1 MEKILVVGGNAA
13 GLTAA
18 SRAKRIDPR
27 LRITV
32 VEKLPQISYSTCG
45 LPYFIARQV
54 RANDLISYTPEDF
67 QKERGI
73 EVLTNVQIDAVIPGR
88 KRAEGTRLDTGEK
101 VEFSFDRLLI
111 ATGVKPKL
119 PDIPGTDLANVFTML
134 NLPDALH
141 LAETLPYAQQ
151 VAIVGGGYV
160 GLEMAEC
167 LHAAGKQVHLFE
179 SSPQVMPS
187 IDRDMAQIVEYEL
200 RRFGVNLSVGA
211 RVLALVGEKGRVNG
225 VKAAAG
231 LGVTPADVVL
241 VDTGVAPNVDL
252 ARDAGIQISV
262 SGAITVDS
270 HMETSM
276 PNVYAAGN
284 CAETY
289 CAIRKRPVL
298 SFLGTA
304 AAKQGRVAGEN
315 LAARRTKFF
324 GTVGTTVLKV
334 FDLAVARTGLSL
346 NEAAEEGISVAAGRI
361 EAPDRASYYPNAK
374 KLWVKLIVERESRK
388 LIGAQVV
395 GYGDASKRID
405 VAAAA
410 ITAGMRIDDVAQLDL
425 AYTPPFGSLWD
436 PLIIAA
442 QAVMKE
448 LA

>member
-1 MEKILVVGGNAA
+1 
-13 GLTAA
+13 
-18 SRAKRIDPR
+18 
-27 LRITV
+27 
-32 VEKLPQISYSTCG
+32 
-45 LPYFIARQV
+45 
-54 RANDLISYTPEDF
+54 
-67 QKERGI
+67 
-73 EVLTNVQIDAVIPGR
+73 
-88 KRAEGTRLDTGEK
+88 
-101 VEFSFDRLLI
+101 
-111 ATGVKPKL
+111 
-119 PDIPGTDLANVFTML
+119 
-134 NLPDALH
+134 
-141 LAETLPYAQQ
+141 
-151 VAIVGGGYV
+151 
-160 GLEMAEC
+160 
-167 LHAAGKQVHLFE
+167 
-179 SSPQVMPS
+179 
-187 IDRDMAQIVEYEL
+187 
-200 RRFGVNLSVGA
+200 
-211 RVLALVGEKGRVNG
+211 
-225 VKAAAG
+225 
-231 LGVTPADVVL
+231 
-241 VDTGVAPNVDL
+241 VDL
-252 ARDAGIQISV
+252 ARDAGIQIGV

-298 SFLGTA
+298 SFIGTA

-346 NEAAEEGISVAAGRI
+346 SEAAEEGISVAAGRI
-361 EAPDRASYYPNAK
+361 EAPDRASYYPTAK